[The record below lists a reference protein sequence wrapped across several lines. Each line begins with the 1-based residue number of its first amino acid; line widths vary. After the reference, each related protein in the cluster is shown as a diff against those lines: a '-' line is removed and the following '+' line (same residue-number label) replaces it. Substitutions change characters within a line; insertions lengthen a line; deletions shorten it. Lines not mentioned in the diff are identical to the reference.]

1 MESHSDELDCRVARK
16 TYLITYSRAD
26 KGQFTSKQLFANAVV
41 EAFSQGKSKEHVL
54 HWACGKEEHKEEGFH
69 YHMAIKLSGNK
80 VWLSAKRYLLDKY
93 NISVHFSDK
102 EYYNYNS
109 AYRYVKKE
117 DEQVLLSEGHP
128 DLISGKSPKTSKASK
143 AKKEKAKC
151 SRANSTASEE
161 PQPGPSKP
169 QKRRRLSN
177 LDVGEIIIARKI
189 HDDRELY
196 ALAKQ
201 QKEEGKFDLAA
212 FLFAK
217 SHKQVNEVIKSAW
230 KMEEAQATI
239 ERSNKP
245 RLERVKEELKG
256 QCVEGCQGRWF
267 LCAKEVLQKNEVN
280 AYAFADAV
288 RKLLV
293 KGRGKYRNILIT
305 GPANCGKTFLL
316 DPLNVVFDTFTNPA
330 NTSYAWIGA
339 ENAEIIFLNDF
350 RYSYEILAWKDMLLL
365 LEGQA
370 LHLAAPKSTYAQDIL
385 FDMDT
390 PIFATSKGPI
400 EFIGRYN
407 TTDATENEMMRA
419 RWNIFE
425 FTHQIPEKEQKVLPR
440 CKRCFAE
447 MVMLGSDI

>member
-1 MESHSDELDCRVARK
+1 
-16 TYLITYSRAD
+16 
-26 KGQFTSKQLFANAVV
+26 
-41 EAFSQGKSKEHVL
+41 
-54 HWACGKEEHKEEGFH
+54 
-69 YHMAIKLSGNK
+69 MAIKISGNK
-80 VWLSAKRYLLDKY
+80 VWLSAKHYLLDKY

-102 EYYNYNS
+102 EYYNYNN
-109 AYRYVKKE
+109 AYRCVKKE

-128 DLISGKSPKTSKASK
+128 DCISGKSPKTSKASK

-151 SRANSTASEE
+151 SRASSTASEE

-217 SHKQVNEVIKSAW
+217 SHKQVNEVIKSAR
-230 KMEEAQATI
+230 KMEEAQTTI

-256 QCVEGCQGRWF
+256 QCVEGWQRQWF
-267 LCAKEVLQKNEVN
+267 LCAKEVLQQDEVN

-293 KGRGKYRNILIT
+293 KGRRKYRNILIT

-350 RYSYEILAWKDMLLL
+350 RYSNEILA
-365 LEGQA
+365 
-370 LHLAAPKSTYAQDIL
+370 
-385 FDMDT
+385 
-390 PIFATSKGPI
+390 
-400 EFIGRYN
+400 
-407 TTDATENEMMRA
+407 
-419 RWNIFE
+419 
-425 FTHQIPEKEQKVLPR
+425 
-440 CKRCFAE
+440 
-447 MVMLGSDI
+447 